1 MTAPAELRGHGGGR
15 GGIEQGELFEPP
27 PFSPVYPNPSSL
39 EGRALS
45 MLLAPLEIEHSDFEH
60 ATGSWRLGAYIET
73 LRDKGWPIETLHIS
87 CPAPGRADRIIAS
100 YRMPAWVLREVGATH
115 G

>member
-45 MLLAPLEIEHSDFEH
+45 MLLAALAIEHSDFERE
-60 ATGSWRLGAYIET
+60 TGSWRLGAYIET
-73 LRDKGWPIETLHIS
+73 LRDKGWPIETQNIARPMPERS
-87 CPAPGRADRIIAS
+87 DRIIAR
-100 YRMPAWVLREVGATH
+100 YRMPGWVLQKVGATH